1 MAITEGQGA
10 REVEEAMA
18 HLLVCL
24 GARGGDRRGLVGG
37 SRERLRGLI
46 GDEVVLVGEW
56 PWGWVDQLHRAE
68 VKWTKVFV
76 VVGVRL

>member
-1 MAITEGQGA
+1 M
-10 REVEEAMA
+10 V

-37 SRERLRGLI
+37 SRVRRRGLI

-68 VKWTKVFV
+68 VKQTKVFV
-76 VVGVRL
+76 VVGVSL

>member
-37 SRERLRGLI
+37 SRERWWGLN
-46 GDEVVLVGEW
+46 GDEVVPVW
-56 PWGWVDQLHRAE
+56 
-68 VKWTKVFV
+68 
-76 VVGVRL
+76 

>member
-1 MAITEGQGA
+1 
-10 REVEEAMA
+10 MA

-24 GARGGDRRGLVGG
+24 GARGGERRGLVGG

-56 PWGWVDQLHRAE
+56 LWGWVDQLHRAE
-68 VKWTKVFV
+68 VKWTMVFV
-76 VVGVRL
+76 LVGVSL